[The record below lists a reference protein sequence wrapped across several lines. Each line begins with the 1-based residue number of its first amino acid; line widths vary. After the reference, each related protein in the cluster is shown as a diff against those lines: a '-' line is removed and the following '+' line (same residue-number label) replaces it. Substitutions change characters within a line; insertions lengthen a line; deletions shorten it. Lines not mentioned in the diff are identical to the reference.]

1 MASRLNHKPGDWNMM
16 SRLKKFRWTFLAA
29 ALSLAATT
37 TADNLKYD
45 KLDWDDDLVPNAQE
59 LIDGTSSLDPL
70 KASCTASRALVLG
83 AVKAAGVTLPVP
95 QRFQVTNS
103 FTLEFWYS
111 PVADASGKANGT
123 LFSLTDGSGDY
134 TIKVENSIVKAD
146 SGSVALAAPFLPF
159 AAFASMMSAQI

>member
-1 MASRLNHKPGDWNMM
+1 MASLLNHKPGDWNMM

-70 KASCTASRALVLG
+70 KASCAASWASSALPHSRVVRANTRFSYCRTR
-83 AVKAAGVTLPVP
+83 AAKA
-95 QRFQVTNS
+95 S
-103 FTLEFWYS
+103 
-111 PVADASGKANGT
+111 
-123 LFSLTDGSGDY
+123 
-134 TIKVENSIVKAD
+134 
-146 SGSVALAAPFLPF
+146 
-159 AAFASMMSAQI
+159 